1 MQKSLLTNSFV
12 SHKSKN
18 SSGKL
23 ANAETSSISPQDSLN
38 QSQNSNSIKKYKQN
52 IRNQKI
58 GQKPQKFP
66 QKQNS
71 NNIYI
76 QINELKQF
84 KSWNSANLNAI
95 YQNILTTDKE
105 NYLDLKP
112 NFSNHLNIEEIHRT
126 ILVDWLINVHLYFKL
141 NDECLYLTIKL
152 IDSFLART
160 KNISKTKLQ
169 LLGICSLQVSSKY
182 IELIHPT
189 IKDLIELCEKCYTKK
204 EIINFEKNLLQTN
217 NYIIEQDQIIN
228 YYDLISLILKL
239 NVICYFFGKM
249 LLDFTLLDVNFYQYQ
264 KRTIIFSVL
273 FLVLNNLEMINNMAD
288 NLDDFISESKNGKN
302 KLRININNFDS
313 NIYYLFSFYPK
324 KNYELIFKCSE
335 EIRNLFEKMSMN
347 KYNSALQKYFVILK
361 EIKENGIE
369 NENEDSS
376 YEESEDFE
384 MVII

>member
-1 MQKSLLTNSFV
+1 M
-12 SHKSKN
+12 
-18 SSGKL
+18 
-23 ANAETSSISPQDSLN
+23 
-38 QSQNSNSIKKYKQN
+38 
-52 IRNQKI
+52 
-58 GQKPQKFP
+58 
-66 QKQNS
+66 
-71 NNIYI
+71 
-76 QINELKQF
+76 
-84 KSWNSANLNAI
+84 
-95 YQNILTTDKE
+95 
-105 NYLDLKP
+105 
-112 NFSNHLNIEEIHRT
+112 
-126 ILVDWLINVHLYFKL
+126 HLYFKL

-204 EIINFEKNLLQTN
+204 EIINFEKNLLKTN
-217 NYIIEQDQIIN
+217 DYIIEQDQIIN

>member
-1 MQKSLLTNSFV
+1 MQKTILTNSFV

-18 SSGKL
+18 TSAKL
-23 ANAETSSISPQDSLN
+23 ANAETSSISSKESLN
-38 QSQNSNSIKKYKQN
+38 QSQNSNSIKKYKQS
-52 IRNQKI
+52 RKNQKI
-58 GQKPQKFP
+58 IQKPQNLS
-66 QKQNS
+66 QKKNNS
-71 NNIYI
+71 NIKYLE
-76 QINELKQF
+76 INELKQF
-84 KSWNSANLNAI
+84 KNWNSANLNAI
-95 YQNILTTDKE
+95 YQNILTTDTE
-105 NYLDLKP
+105 NYLNIKP

-160 KNISKTKLQ
+160 KNFSKTKLQ

-189 IKDLIELCEKCYTKK
+189 IKDLVELCEKCYNKK

-273 FLVLNNLEMINNMAD
+273 FLVLNNLAMINNMTD
-288 NLDDFISESKNGKN
+288 NLDDYISQLKEGKN
-302 KLRININNFDS
+302 KLQINYNNFDS
-313 NIYYLFSFYPK
+313 NINYLFSFYPK
-324 KNYELIFKCSE
+324 KNYDLIFKCSE
-335 EIRNLFEKMSMN
+335 EIRNLFEKMSTN
-347 KYNSALQKYFVILK
+347 KYNSALQKYFVILE
-361 EIKENGIE
+361 EIKENGTQK
-369 NENEDSS
+369 ENEDL

-384 MVII
+384 MVIL